1 MKKYKIVIVDDHL
14 LFSNSLKKLIEGFAD
29 YMVTK
34 QIGNGKVLMDYLS
47 SESDPPDLILLDV
60 KMPVMDGKATM
71 DWISI
76 HHPDQKVL
84 VLSMDDDETTIIYM
98 LRKGA
103 KGYILKDI
111 DPAKFKDALDNV
123 LHKGFY
129 HSERVSAVLLGEIY
143 KPEDDE
149 VHLNDRELVFLDLAC
164 SDKTYKEIASEM
176 FLSPKTIDGYR
187 ANLFKK
193 LNVKSRVG
201 LAMYAIKNGFVEI

>member
-1 MKKYKIVIVDDHL
+1 MNKYKIVIVDDHL

-29 YMVTK
+29 YEVTK
-34 QIGNGKVLMDYLS
+34 QIGNGKELVEYLS
-47 SESDPPDLILLDV
+47 KESNPPDLILLDV
-60 KMPVMDGKATM
+60 KMPMMGGKATM
-71 DWISI
+71 DWISSN
-76 HHPDQKVL
+76 HPTLKVL
-84 VLSMDDDETTIIYM
+84 VLSMDDDESTIIYM

-111 DPAKFKDALDNV
+111 DPKAFKEAIDNV

-129 HSERVSAVLLGEIY
+129 HSERVSAVLLGEIH
-143 KPEDDE
+143 KPEE
-149 VHLNDRELVFLDLAC
+149 TETRLNKRELAFLDLAC

-187 ANLFKK
+187 AALFKK

-201 LAMYAIKNGFVEI
+201 LAMYAIKNGLVEI

>member
-1 MKKYKIVIVDDHL
+1 MKKHKIAIVDDHI

-29 YMVTK
+29 YEVV
-34 QIGNGKVLMDYLS
+34 QQLGNGKALMNYL
-47 SESDPPDLILLDV
+47 EKTTDVPDLILLDV
-60 KMPVMDGKATM
+60 KMPVMDGKSTM
-71 DWISI
+71 DWMYT
-76 HHPDQKVL
+76 HHPDLNVL
-84 VLSMDDDETTIIYM
+84 VLSMDDDESTIIYM

-103 KGYILKDI
+103 KGYVLKDI
-111 DPAKFKDALDNV
+111 DPIKFKEAIENV

-143 KPEDDE
+143 KPSDQEE
-149 VHLNDRELVFLDLAC
+149 QLNDRELMFLDLAC

-187 ANLFKK
+187 AALFKK

-201 LAMYAIKNGFVEI
+201 LAMYAIKNGLVEI

>member
-29 YMVTK
+29 YEVTK
-34 QIGNGKVLMDYLS
+34 QIGNGKDLVDYLS
-47 SESDPPDLILLDV
+47 KEKDPPDLILLDV

-71 DWISI
+71 DWIAMYQ
-76 HHPDQKVL
+76 PEQKVL
-84 VLSMDDDETTIIYM
+84 VLSMDDDESTIIYM

-103 KGYILKDI
+103 KGYVLKDI
-111 DPAKFKDALDNV
+111 DPKNFREALNNV

-143 KPEDDE
+143 KPEDNE
-149 VHLNDRELVFLDLAC
+149 VHLNDRELMFLDLAC

-176 FLSPKTIDGYR
+176 YLSPKTIDGYR
-187 ANLFKK
+187 AALFKK
-193 LNVKSRVG
+193 LDVKSRVG
-201 LAMYAIKNGFVEI
+201 LAMYAIKNGLVEI